1 MKTVTRISQRGTVA
15 GSLRKDFR
23 ARSREI
29 FPFFP
34 FFFSSKKKG
43 AEQMYKR
50 SREHKFRPLHSM
62 RSVAP
67 SELKNKRILGSAPY
81 IFTYV
86 SFILHESSVL
96 VLPLIGL

>member
-15 GSLRKDFR
+15 GSLKKDFR
-23 ARSREI
+23 ARSHEI
-29 FPFFP
+29 FSFFL
-34 FFFSSKKKG
+34 FYSSKKR

-50 SREHKFRPLHSM
+50 DREHKFRPLHST
-62 RSVAP
+62 RSIAP

-81 IFTYV
+81 IFTHA